1 MKSWVDLSVL
11 RISDHAATRFCER
24 VFGTDA
30 TRGRRSR
37 AKARIA
43 VLLRYAEPLPELP
56 PRDGEYQQAWQ
67 LIHCVAIVR
76 NGCVTTILSPEQY
89 QRGIR
94 SDEDGAA

>member
-1 MKSWVDLSVL
+1 MKTTVDLSVL
-11 RISDHAATRFCER
+11 RITDHAATRFCER
-24 VFGTDA
+24 VLGIEA

-67 LIHCVAIVR
+67 LSRCVAIIR
-76 NGCVTTILSPEQY
+76 NGCVTTILSEDQY
-89 QRGIR
+89 QRGVR
-94 SDEDGAA
+94 GDK